1 MRRRN
6 DHNLERRHFQHQL
19 YFFFHF
25 GIEIKCSNRISESM
39 NQTKFASYRVF
50 TPTKNL
56 HCNMHVIPS
65 ILITTPIF
73 DEDDCSLPSIIVTR
87 DSEDHIDSTDISD
100 ADDSQEDGVEY
111 VSIFPEYIFEAAR

>member
-1 MRRRN
+1 MWV
-6 DHNLERRHFQHQL
+6 HL
-19 YFFFHF
+19 
-25 GIEIKCSNRISESM
+25 
-39 NQTKFASYRVF
+39 QTFYIA
-50 TPTKNL
+50 
-56 HCNMHVIPS
+56 NMHVIPS